1 MQPKQEQP
9 CYVCRA
15 EMKPLFQLRVL
26 GKYEVRYFHCERCG
40 YARTEEPYW
49 LEEAYS
55 DAIVRADTGI
65 LQRNWALSAKLACT
79 LFLSFD
85 PRATYLDV
93 AGGYGLLTR
102 LMRDYGFDFYW
113 QDKFC
118 ENLIARGFEAE
129 RSSTQFAAVSCFEA
143 IEHTVNPVEFIRQT
157 LDQHRCRNFI
167 FSTVPYTGFR
177 PEPNWGYLSPG
188 TGQHISF
195 FQTRTLQ
202 TMAEQLRLHFYSN
215 AGLHIFSEKR
225 LRNAWMLP
233 CLRTAVAIPLA
244 ELVRLRIG
252 SRMIQDN
259 ERLMMAQAGNHEAAP

>member
-1 MQPKQEQP
+1 MQAKPEQP
-9 CYVCRA
+9 CYVCGA

-26 GKYEVRYFHCERCG
+26 GKHDVHYFQCETCG

-49 LEEAYS
+49 LEDAYS
-55 DAIVRADTGI
+55 DAIARADTGI
-65 LQRNWALSAKLACT
+65 LQRNWALSSKLACA

-85 PRATYLDV
+85 CRAAYLDV

-129 RSSTQFAAVSCFEA
+129 RSSKPFAAVSCFEA
-143 IEHTVNPVEFIRQT
+143 VEHTVNPLEFIAQT
-157 LDQHRCRNFI
+157 LEQHHCRNFI
-167 FSTVPYTGFR
+167 FSTVTYDR
-177 PEPNWGYLSPG
+177 PRPDPNWWYLSPA

-195 FQTRTLQ
+195 FQQRTLRI
-202 TMAEQLRLHFYSN
+202 MAERLQLHFYSN
-215 AGLHIFSEKR
+215 AGLHIFSERR
-225 LRNAWMLP
+225 LRNAWMLR
-233 CLRTAVAIPLA
+233 CLHTAVAIPLA
-244 ELVRLRIG
+244 QLVRRRIG

-259 ERLMMAQAGNHEAAP
+259 ERLLLDQAGERQPAP